1 MVKLDYIKSMRLS
14 QQFSYF
20 NGHEI
25 YNIFFFESFE
35 TDVKT
40 LLRNREITC
49 RYHYSD
55 NTKFKFVKQGDLYNY
70 YFKYR

>member
-1 MVKLDYIKSMRLS
+1 MRLS

-35 TDVKT
+35 TDIKT

-49 RYHYSD
+49 RYRYLD
-55 NTKFKFVKQGDLYNY
+55 TKFKFVKQGDLYSY